1 LENKKPSG
9 VKNIVNNM
17 DTLAAL
23 GVMGIIAIIIIPMPP
38 AMLDI
43 LLVFN
48 ITFSLIIFILTMFTT
63 SILELTVFPTLL
75 LITTLFRL
83 GLNVSSTR
91 LILSEGEA
99 GTVITAFGSFVTGD
113 NYIVGAII
121 FIIIVLIQFIVITNG
136 AGRVAEVAARFT
148 LDAMPG
154 KQMSIDADLNAG
166 TITDA
171 QAKKRREDL
180 QREADFYGTMDGA
193 SKFVKGDAIAGIVIV
208 IINFLGGIA
217 IFSLQKGVGIAEA
230 VAQFGLLTIGD
241 GLVGQVPALLIS
253 IATGILITRSNSK
266 SSFGTEL
273 TKQLFAMWKV
283 IAIVAG
289 LLFAIGT
296 IPGFPTPPFYIMAI
310 ITAIVAYL
318 LYQEQKNV
326 AKEQKHKQEQVKKE
340 QIEAPPSEVK
350 VDGLESLEIEI
361 SYDLIPLVDKDAGGD
376 LVQRISS
383 MRRQIANE
391 MGVVIRPIRIR
402 DNLMLSH
409 NEYVIKIRG
418 IDVAK
423 GTIIHNRFLVMDPGS
438 DKIDLKGIETVEP
451 AFGLPALWVEKSQQ
465 DIAEMRGYTVVDP
478 TTVLITHLKEI
489 IKQHIHELITRQDVK
504 ELVNSV
510 KEQNSAVV
518 EELIP
523 DLLSLGEIQ
532 KILQNLLREK
542 VSVRDLVTIL
552 ETLADYAVN
561 TKDVELLTEYVRYK
575 LGRSIVI
582 DYLDANKKLNV
593 ITLHPQLEKLLS
605 DNIQKSIQGSFP
617 AIDPSINT
625 KILKKIHSNIENLA
639 MQGKEGVILAAPKIR
654 PAFKRMI
661 EIAFP
666 KVPVISLNEIPNYI
680 DIEAVGMVKLDDS

>member
-1 LENKKPSG
+1 
-9 VKNIVNNM
+9 M

-23 GVMGIIAIIIIPMPP
+23 GVMGIIAIIIIPLPP
-38 AMLDI
+38 AILDI

-63 SILELTVFPTLL
+63 SILELSVFPTLL
-75 LITTLFRL
+75 LVTTLFRL

-91 LILSEGEA
+91 LILSQGEA

-121 FIIIVLIQFIVITNG
+121 FLIIVLIQFIVITNG

-217 IFSLQKGVGIAEA
+217 IFSLQKGMSVSEA

-266 SSFGTEL
+266 SSFGSEL

-283 IAIVAG
+283 IAIVSG
-289 LLFAIGT
+289 LLLAIGT
-296 IPGFPTPPFYIMAI
+296 VPGFPAFPFYVMAI
-310 ITAIVAYL
+310 ITAGIAYL
-318 LYQEQKNV
+318 LYQDQKNGP
-326 AKEQKHKQEQVKKE
+326 KEIEERIQENE
-340 QIEAPPSEVK
+340 TEEAPPSEVK

-361 SYDLIPLVDKDAGGD
+361 SYDLIPLVDKEAGGD
-376 LVQRISS
+376 LVQRISA

-391 MGVVIRPIRIR
+391 MGIVIRPIRIR

-409 NEYVIKIRG
+409 NEYLIKIRG
-418 IDVAK
+418 NDVAR
-423 GTIIHNRFLVMDPGS
+423 GTIVHNRLLVMDPGS
-438 DKIDLKGIETVEP
+438 DSIDIQGIPTVEP
-451 AFGLPALWVEKSQQ
+451 AFGLPAVWVEKSEQ
-465 DIAEMRGYTVVDP
+465 DLAEMKGYTVVDP

-489 IKQHIHELITRQDVK
+489 IKQNSHELITRQDVK
-504 ELVNSV
+504 ELVDSV
-510 KEQNSAVV
+510 KEENSAVV

-523 DLLSLGEIQ
+523 ELLSLGEVQ

-542 VSVRDLVTIL
+542 VSVRDMVTIL
-552 ETLADYAVN
+552 ETLADYAIN

-575 LGRSIVI
+575 LGRSIVL
-582 DYLDANKKLNV
+582 DYLDGDKKLNV

-605 DNIQKSIQGSFP
+605 DNVQKSIQGSFP
-617 AIDPSINT
+617 AIDPNINT
-625 KILKKIHSNIENLA
+625 KILQKIHSNIENLA

-666 KVPVISLNEIPNYI
+666 KVAVISLNEIPNYI